1 MAQFFAIHPEN
12 PQERLVKQAAEIVRQ
27 GGVIVYPTDSCY
39 ALGCQMGNKEA
50 MERILAIRKIDLK
63 HHLTLMCAD
72 LSELGTYAKVDNS
85 QFRQLKAATPGAYTF
100 ILPATK
106 EVPNRTLHPK
116 RKTIGLRVPDN
127 KIALALLA
135 ELGEPMLS
143 CTLMLPE
150 ETEPQTDPYEIR
162 NLLEHAVDLIIDG
175 GWCGTEPTTVIDMT
189 NGTELIRQG
198 AGDTSVFGL

>member
-1 MAQFFAIHPEN
+1 MAQFFAIHPDN
-12 PQERLVKQAAEIVRQ
+12 PQDRLIKQAVEIIQ
-27 GGVIVYPTDSCY
+27 KGGILVYPTDSCY
-39 ALGCQMGNKEA
+39 ALGCQLGNKEA
-50 MERILAIRKIDLK
+50 MERILNIRHIDQK

-72 LSELGTYAKVDNS
+72 LGALGTYAKVDNS
-85 QFRQLKAATPGAYTF
+85 QFRQLKAATPGSYTF
-100 ILPATK
+100 ILQATK

-135 ELGEPMLS
+135 ELGEPLLS

-150 ETEPQTDPYEIR
+150 DSEPLTDPYEIR
-162 NLLEHAVDLIIDG
+162 ERLEHVVDLVIDG

-189 NGTELIRQG
+189 DGVELIREG
-198 AGDTSVFGL
+198 KGDKSLFGL